1 MIAFLALAVV
11 ALVVAFFTMAAAEF
25 NLRLRGVEPLHAL
38 CVYWVCFTLILWGL
52 KLGFSL

>member
-11 ALVVAFFTMAAAEF
+11 ALIVGFFTMAAAEF
-25 NLRLRGVEPLHAL
+25 NLRLRGVEPMHAL
-38 CVYWVCFTLILWGL
+38 LMYWACSTLVLWGL